1 MRNSAAH
8 RTAGTLLM
16 QDGLSCIEMN
26 NMFTCAIRTHSPAE
40 SDDCILSSYPSLSLA
55 LNVVITL
62 LHPWQG
68 DVIVAMET
76 LNTPVLSGEILM
88 LGPPESISLGEIVV
102 VVVVVVVV
110 FDIVVVVA
118 DFVACALTVR
128 QNVTH
133 DVYKMATTYVSQAA
147 S

>member
-1 MRNSAAH
+1 
-8 RTAGTLLM
+8 
-16 QDGLSCIEMN
+16 
-26 NMFTCAIRTHSPAE
+26 
-40 SDDCILSSYPSLSLA
+40 
-55 LNVVITL
+55 
-62 LHPWQG
+62 
-68 DVIVAMET
+68 
-76 LNTPVLSGEILM
+76 M